1 MRAQSSCEG
10 VVTMRTIPAREFK
23 RRGIGAVD
31 EMIDEGPVHV
41 IRNDRPVYVIMT
53 EAQYEELVQS
63 RREAEL
69 GGIREALDD
78 VNAGSVRRVTAQQ
91 LIEETGLDRDV

>member
-1 MRAQSSCEG
+1 M
-10 VVTMRTIPAREFK
+10 TMRTIPAREVK

-41 IRNDRPVYVIMT
+41 IRNDRPMYVIMT
-53 EAQYEELVQS
+53 EAQYEELVEA

-69 GGIREALDD
+69 AGIREALED
-78 VNAGSVRRVTAQQ
+78 VKAGRVRRVSAQQ
-91 LIEETGLDRDV
+91 LIEESGLDRNA